1 VHGREEGRPGK
12 EEREEGESF
21 MASKGVSR
29 GFFSASRASRR
40 WQRWPPE
47 RAGGVVG
54 GLLGA
59 STHLLE
65 VEDKREV
72 LLIAPWAFEIP
83 REVENCTSLQCLM
96 I

>member
-1 VHGREEGRPGK
+1 VSKHGEK
-12 EEREEGESF
+12 EEERGPEGGRGRQHRW
-21 MASKGVSR
+21 GVSR

-83 REVENCTSLQCLM
+83 
-96 I
+96 